1 MTVYLAL
8 KQKLP
13 TGTMPRF
20 FARVIRTRLVS
31 AYYHGGIVIDNTL
44 YESTFEK
51 GVSSRPF
58 VQDGWDLYHVTN
70 LDSVDVLQRF
80 TSVQNSPYDW
90 FSLLAFVL
98 PGRASM
104 AQWFYCFELCWYLMY
119 GTSPNHRVTP
129 ENLLIGVLDASKT
142 RAVGVVH

>member
-8 KQKLP
+8 KHKLP
-13 TGTMPRF
+13 SEMSPRF
-20 FARVIRTRLVS
+20 FAKVIRARLVS
-31 AYYHGGIVIDNTL
+31 TYYHGGIVIDDML

-58 VQDGWDLYHVTN
+58 VPEGWDLYELTN
-70 LDSVDVLQRF
+70 LNAQDVLQRF
-80 TSVQNSPYDW
+80 TSVLHRPYDW

-98 PGRASM
+98 PWRASVS
-104 AQWFYCFELCWYLMY
+104 QWFYCFELCWYLIH

-129 ENLLIGVLDASKT
+129 ENLLIGVFNANKN
-142 RAVGVVH
+142 RPVGMVH